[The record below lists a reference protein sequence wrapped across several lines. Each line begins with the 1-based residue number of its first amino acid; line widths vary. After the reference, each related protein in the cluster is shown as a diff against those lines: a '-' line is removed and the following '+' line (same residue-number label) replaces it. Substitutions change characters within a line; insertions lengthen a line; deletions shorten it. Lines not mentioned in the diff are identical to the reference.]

1 MISKRTALTLAGA
14 FVIGG
19 WLAKTEM
26 GAHVRASPPH
36 ETIHVVL
43 RSLATFAEG
52 RMPPAL
58 ARTDR
63 SERIT
68 EYRADEPIRRTAAA
82 FGMLM
87 IESHRGTSEWIA
99 RCTAVA
105 IAPDTII
112 TNFHCV
118 PGYDA
123 SEIIDRLTLWIDYV
137 DAHNVTKIDVNPT
150 PIEKDEALDYAI
162 LTLKTPLNPSTH
174 VLPSIRFRAAMPGE
188 SLLLVHHSRGEVKSV
203 TRHRCRVATSQDHVK
218 DRLAHSCDAASG
230 SSGAL
235 LLAERDHAI
244 VGLHRSITKDDRP
257 YVGYATPAMALLAK
271 SPTLQALSRQAA
283 R

>member
-1 MISKRTALTLAGA
+1 MISKRYALTLVGA
-14 FVIGG
+14 FAVGG

-43 RSLATFAEG
+43 RSLASFAEG
-52 RMPPAL
+52 RMPSRL
-58 ARTDR
+58 ARTDQF
-63 SERIT
+63 ERIA

-87 IESHRGTSEWIA
+87 IESHRGTTEWTA

-112 TNFHCV
+112 TNFHCLSV
-118 PGYDA
+118 SDT

-137 DAHNVTKIDVNPT
+137 DAHNVTKIDVNLT
-150 PIEKDEALDYAI
+150 PIEKDQALDYVI
-162 LTLKTPLNPSTH
+162 LTLKTSLNPATH
-174 VLPSIRFRAAMPGE
+174 VLPSVRFRAALPGE

-203 TRHRCRVATSQDHVK
+203 TRYRCRVATDRDHVK
-218 DRLAHSCDAASG
+218 DQLRRVG
-230 SSGAL
+230 SS
-235 LLAERDHAI
+235 
-244 VGLHRSITKDDRP
+244 
-257 YVGYATPAMALLAK
+257 
-271 SPTLQALSRQAA
+271 
-283 R
+283 